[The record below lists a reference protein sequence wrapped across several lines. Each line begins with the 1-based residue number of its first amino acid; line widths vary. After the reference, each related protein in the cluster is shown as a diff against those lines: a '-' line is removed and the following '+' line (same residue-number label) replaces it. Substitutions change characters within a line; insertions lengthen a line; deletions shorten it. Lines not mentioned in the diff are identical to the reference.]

1 MTSNV
6 NTEYLKDAYKSHN
19 QKIIVS
25 NNCLQ
30 LWLTNYDSP
39 IMTPPNYNSLIMTHQ
54 LWLTKY
60 DSPIMTHQLWLTNY
74 NSLIMTH

>member
-30 LWLTNYDSP
+30 LWLTNYDR
-39 IMTPPNYNSLIMTHQ
+39 PNYNSLIMTHQ
-54 LWLTKY
+54 LWLTNY
-60 DSPIMTHQLWLTNY
+60 DSPIMTAP
-74 NSLIMTH
+74 IITH